1 MSDLLLH
8 WVLPIIGLVYV
19 LGYSSI
25 FAPIRKSQRTPTFL
39 RLLLDCP
46 MCIGF
51 WVGGLV
57 GLINW
62 MPVAWPRWVQ
72 LPAIGAVSAV
82 GVQYLIEVFG
92 REP

>member
-8 WVLPIIGLVYV
+8 WLLPIIGLTYV
-19 LGYSSI
+19 LCYSTL
-25 FAPIRKSQRTPTFL
+25 FAPLRNSSRTPMFL

-46 MCIGF
+46 MCTGF

-57 GLINW
+57 GLFNW
-62 MPVAWPRWVQ
+62 IPVAWPRWVQ
-72 LPAIGAVSAV
+72 LPVSGALAAV